1 MGICTYQNA
10 STYLGIVYF
19 VFEIAN
25 FNIPTHE
32 PFSRTSFHAY
42 FTIRTYGVYNLSNP
56 YFLYVSRRHIYF
68 PFKRYTYIYTSNP
81 QNPSI
86 PFPSPPQLN
95 YPTPH
100 RLDALPFSTPNARL
114 TTATHTHTPKDML
127 GRGVRTDGRTP
138 RCAAG
143 GMWRP
148 KRAEARLRDGAGLG
162 DWYVGYVGY
171 WKEGTRVWMER
182 RELGGMERGDGRF
195 VGRN

>member
-1 MGICTYQNA
+1 MLKLLDMGICTYQNA

-114 TTATHTHTPKDML
+114 TTATHTHTRPKTCSDV
-127 GRGVRTDGRTP
+127 GSGRTDGP
-138 RCAAG
+138 HAALRAG
-143 GMWRP
+143 CGARNGP
-148 KRAEARLRDGAGLG
+148 KRACVTGQG
-162 DWYVGYVGY
+162 
-171 WKEGTRVWMER
+171 
-182 RELGGMERGDGRF
+182 
-195 VGRN
+195 

>member
-95 YPTPH
+95 SQPPT
-100 RLDALPFSTPNARL
+100 ASTPFPSPPRTHASQPPH
-114 TTATHTHTPKDML
+114 THTHTPKDML

-143 GMWRP
+143 EMWRP

-171 WKEGTRVWMER
+171 
-182 RELGGMERGDGRF
+182 
-195 VGRN
+195 